1 MSEIKHTPT
10 PWGLCYHLRSPEH
23 DAACTCGYRGSI
35 WSADGEYIVLEMGSS
50 PDVDGTGTAQ
60 GYTQPQADRPTQ
72 LADAAFIVEAVNSH
86 ASLTE
91 ERDRLREENARLL
104 AFVRSF
110 KFTCVE
116 DIFYK
121 DCYLNIVEPDSAS
134 FRLGNGSQFSL
145 FIGKLEERRAALS
158 PPTAEG
164 V

>member
-1 MSEIKHTPT
+1 MSDIPEDILSKAVEV
-10 PWGLCYHLRSPEH
+10 YHDITQDPVQAIAL
-23 DAACTCGYRGSI
+23 AI
-35 WSADGEYIVLEMGSS
+35 
-50 PDVDGTGTAQ
+50 TAE
-60 GYTQPQADRPTQ
+60 R
-72 LADAAFIVEAVNSH
+72 NSH

-91 ERDRLREENARLL
+91 ERDRLREENERLL

-116 DIFYK
+116 DSFYK
-121 DCYLNIVEPDSAS
+121 DCYLNIVEPYSAS
-134 FRLGNGSQFSL
+134 FRLGNGSQFSQ